1 MEELEHGG
9 RVREQLAREP
19 APRGSVDPRVAALV
33 LRSLLRENGEQ
44 LQHGGARQ
52 VRHPHEEAVDAALSA
67 ERERGERQADLREQL
82 ARGRGGAEPP
92 RGQEQRVEEL
102 RRQAEP
108 GERGAGALD
117 LPAEHLRG
125 EEEEV
130 GGRGRVRGGQE
141 GGSDRPRLPRP
152 LQREEPL
159 VGGEARRGARVVVE
173 RVHGRGQ
180 PRLQLRRLRG
190 VHRGD
195 GGWTGGGWIR
205 VRPGGRQGTD
215 GIGPSGTQS
224 RTDEWGNAEFF
235 FAFYFFFYS
244 RICRT
249 AAASR
254 LQHLMSTVLDLA
266 APSIRGLQI

>member
-1 MEELEHGG
+1 MEGNPVLIGGCLLGLPVEELEHGG

-19 APRGSVDPRVAALV
+19 APRGGVDPRVAALV
-33 LRSLLRENGEQ
+33 LRSLLGEHGEQ
-44 LQHGGARQ
+44 LQNGGGRQ
-52 VRHPHEEAVDAALSA
+52 VRHPREEAVDAALGA

-82 ARGRGGAEPP
+82 ERGRGGAEPP

-108 GERGAGALD
+108 GESGAGGLD

-141 GGSDRPRLPRP
+141 GGGDCPRLRRP

-195 GGWTGGGWIR
+195 GGTGGGWIL
-205 VRPGGRQGTD
+205 VRPGGEGGRGRRGLGRVARSRART
-215 GIGPSGTQS
+215 SGGM
-224 RTDEWGNAEFF
+224 RDFF
-235 FAFYFFFYS
+235 S
-244 RICRT
+244 IRRIRRT

-254 LQHLMSTVLDLA
+254 LQRL
-266 APSIRGLQI
+266 